1 MKQTFYV
8 TFKVEGRYEV
18 EVEAEN
24 IEGAIKEARS
34 EFSDAYFGE
43 LQDIDG
49 EEIIIANEKEDHVWE
64 K

>member
-8 TFKVEGRYEV
+8 TFKVEGRYVV

-24 IEGAIKEARS
+24 IEGAIKEARP

-49 EEIIIANEKEDHVWE
+49 EEIIIENEKGEYVWE